1 MHPSLNTWEEKHAQ
15 QASDPW
21 MWCSPL
27 SLCISD
33 WWSHVSMFKWD
44 TSTNWDP
51 APLIISRYFG
61 LLLSSA
67 EFYGSTKKTRKGVLV
82 LFGGVITEKGQ
93 VLCSTVGNDVEMRSR
108 SLNVKD
114 SENKH
119 KHFLSPRSGTIAH
132 CWEEGIA
139 EKPADSET
147 GDYFL

>member
-1 MHPSLNTWEEKHAQ
+1 M
-15 QASDPW
+15 
-21 MWCSPL
+21 
-27 SLCISD
+27 
-33 WWSHVSMFKWD
+33 SMFKWD
-44 TSTNWDP
+44 TSTNWGP

-114 SENKH
+114 SENKR

-147 GDYFL
+147 GGYFL